1 MRTDFR
7 REVLGRNAK
16 CPLCEKSFRERGYTG
31 NATFVHDE
39 AGRVHLFCSLK
50 PELWENWMQR
60 TGRAP
65 LPVEVEVSNAME
77 DSE

>member
-1 MRTDFR
+1 MPSDFR

-16 CPLCEKSFRERGYTG
+16 CPLCERSFAERSSAGTS
-31 NATFVHDE
+31 TFVHEE

-50 PELWENWMQR
+50 PELWVTWLQR

-65 LPVEVEVSNAME
+65 LPVDVEVV
-77 DSE
+77 DSKENSK

>member
-16 CPLCEKSFRERGYTG
+16 CPLCEKSFREKAYTG
-31 NATFVHDE
+31 PATFVHEE

-50 PELWENWMQR
+50 PELWEKWMQR

-65 LPVEVEVSNAME
+65 LPVDVEVVGNEE
-77 DSE
+77 DSK